1 MNTTTTE
8 KLPRYKVV
16 KIFRV
21 SGRRSVIKRNISDV
35 EEARR
40 IVRSYP
46 NSNRSMVV
54 YYSY

>member
-1 MNTTTTE
+1 MDTKQKE
-8 KLPRYKVV
+8 PRYKVV

-21 SGRRSVIKRNISDV
+21 SGRRAVIKRNISDV

-40 IVRSYP
+40 IVNSYP
-46 NSNRSMVV
+46 NSTRSMVV

>member
-1 MNTTTTE
+1 MTNTTQ
-8 KLPRYKVV
+8 KMPRYKVV

-21 SGRRSVIKRNISDV
+21 SGRRQVIKRNISEV
-35 EEARR
+35 GEAQR

-46 NSNRSMVV
+46 DSSRSMVV